1 MSFGLARKQIGDRL
15 RSLKA
20 ADTIAVLT
28 GVALP
33 WSTSAT
39 AILVAAGAVVLLCTL
54 DPSDARRAVST
65 PAGAF
70 PLALLVLAILGVLW
84 SESAL
89 PGTLQGVR
97 PYLKMLAL
105 PLVLAHFMRSDAA
118 GKVIIGFVAS
128 CAVLLVVS
136 WVHALWLYE
145 AAYPNGLLRGKS
157 RGVLVKDYIAQSG
170 FFVMAVAILAP
181 ITLDAIRQRRWPAA
195 VALLTVTAGFVAD
208 IFYVATGRTAFAVI
222 PVLALIFAFREFGWK
237 GLMSAIVGGTL
248 LFGAIWTTSP
258 YLRDRFSIGT
268 ELEISDGTNAEQQ
281 VTRADLWS
289 RSVQLVLRKPLIGHG
304 TEPRTTVTD
313 HAGRKTAE
321 YIDNPHNQTLAIA
334 IQLGTLGVLLLYGM
348 WTAHLA
354 CFRGAGFLRWIGTA
368 IVVQNVV
375 SSLFN
380 SHLFDFTQGWF
391 YVIFVGMLAG
401 AVSSRGPR
409 TAP

>member
-1 MSFGLARKQIGDRL
+1 MSITLARKQIGDRL
-15 RSLKA
+15 QSLKV
-20 ADTIAVLT
+20 ADTIAVLI
-28 GVALP
+28 GVVLP

-39 AILVAAGAVVLLCTL
+39 AILVGAGAIVLLCTL
-54 DPSDARRAVST
+54 DSSDVRRALST
-65 PAGAF
+65 PAGAL
-70 PLALLVLAILGVLW
+70 PLALLALAIVGVLW

-89 PGTLQGVR
+89 PGSLQGVR
-97 PYLKMLAL
+97 PYLKLLAL

-157 RGVLVKDYIAQSG
+157 RGVLVKDYITQSG
-170 FFVMAVAILAP
+170 FFVMAIAILAP

-195 VALLTVTAGFVAD
+195 AALVTVTAGFVAD
-208 IFYVATGRTAFAVI
+208 IFYIATGRTAFAVI

-237 GLMSAIVGGTL
+237 GLVSAIAGGTL
-248 LFGAIWTTSP
+248 LFGAIWATSP
-258 YLRDRFSIGT
+258 YLRDRFSIGR
-268 ELEISDGTNAEQQ
+268 ELEISDGTNSEQQ
-281 VTRADLWS
+281 VTRADLWT
-289 RSVQLVLRKPLIGHG
+289 RSVRIFLRKPIIGHG
-304 TEPRTTVTD
+304 TEARTAIAD
-313 HAGRKTAE
+313 QSGD
-321 YIDNPHNQTLAIA
+321 IDNPHNQALAIA
-334 IQLGTLGVLLLYGM
+334 IRLGALGVLLLYGM
-348 WTAHLA
+348 WAVHLA
-354 CFRGAGFLRWIGTA
+354 CFRGAGFLPWIGTA
-368 IVVQNVV
+368 IVVQNVI

-401 AVSSRGPR
+401 AVSSREPR